1 MSTDLRVRRAGSALL
16 VTFDRP
22 EALNAF
28 RQRTYGELVAVLDEA
43 ARDDTVGALVLT
55 GTGRAFSAGTDL
67 KEAGAQLAAGSD
79 ADLVERTA
87 ALQDLTRRF
96 TTHPKVIISAVNGIA
111 VGVGVELAI
120 ASDLRLAGHSASF
133 AFKEVHRGLFPS
145 NGVLYSLPRLVG
157 HGRAVDL
164 LLSGETVDAAE
175 AYRAGLVSRL
185 VPDADLL
192 DTALELAERVAA
204 AAPTPVRL
212 IKKAMQRVWELDLE
226 EVLDLET
233 EGLLACLRSQDVVEG
248 VRSFIERRPA
258 VYRGD

>member
-1 MSTDLRVRRAGSALL
+1 MSTDLRVRRDGSTMV

-28 RQRTYGELVAVLDEA
+28 RQRTYGELVAALDEA
-43 ARDDTVGALVLT
+43 ASDDKVGAVVLT

-67 KEAGAQLAAGSD
+67 KEAGAQLAAGTD

-96 TTHPKVIISAVNGIA
+96 TGHPKVIIAAVNGIA
-111 VGVGVELAI
+111 VGVGVELSI
-120 ASDLRLAGHSASF
+120 ASDLRLAGHAASF

-164 LLSGETVDAAE
+164 LLSGETIDAAE

-185 VPDADLL
+185 VPDDALL
-192 DTALELAERVAA
+192 DAALELAERVAA
-204 AAPTPVRL
+204 AAPTPIRL
-212 IKKAMQRVWELDLE
+212 IKEAMHRVWELDLE

-233 EGLLACLRSQDVVEG
+233 EGLLACLRSQDVLEG
-248 VRSFIERRPA
+248 VRSFVERRPA
-258 VYRGD
+258 VYRGA

>member
-1 MSTDLRVRRAGSALL
+1 MSTDLRVRRAGSAL
-16 VTFDRP
+16 VVAFDRP
-22 EALNAF
+22 EVLNAF

-43 ARDDTVGALVLT
+43 ARDDTVGAVVLT

-79 ADLVERTA
+79 ADLVERIA

-96 TTHPKVIISAVNGIA
+96 TAHPKVIISAVNGIA

-120 ASDLRLAGHSASF
+120 ASDLRLAGHAASF

-145 NGVLYSLPRLVG
+145 NGVLYALPRLIG

-212 IKKAMQRVWELDLE
+212 IKKAMRRVWELDLE
-226 EVLDLET
+226 QVLDLET
-233 EGLLACLRSQDVVEG
+233 EGLLACLRGQDVLEG
-248 VRSFIERRPA
+248 VRSFVERRPA
-258 VYRGD
+258 VYRGN

>member
-1 MSTDLRVRRAGSALL
+1 MSTDLRVRREGSTMVVA
-16 VTFDRP
+16 FDRP
-22 EALNAF
+22 EVLNAF
-28 RQRTYGELVAVLDEA
+28 RQRTYGELVAALDEA
-43 ARDDTVGALVLT
+43 ARDDKVGAVVLT

-67 KEAGAQLAAGSD
+67 KEAGAQLAAGTD

-96 TTHPKVIISAVNGIA
+96 TGHPKVIIAAVNGIA

-120 ASDLRLAGHSASF
+120 ASDLRLAGHAASF

-164 LLSGETVDAAE
+164 LLSGETIDAAE

-185 VPDADLL
+185 VPDGELL
-192 DTALELAERVAA
+192 DTALELAERIAV
-204 AAPTPVRL
+204 AAPTPIRL
-212 IKKAMQRVWELDLE
+212 IKEAMHRVWELDLE

-233 EGLLACLRSQDVVEG
+233 EGLLACLRSQDVLEG
-248 VRSFIERRPA
+248 VRSFVERRPA
-258 VYRGD
+258 VYRGA